1 VSGLWVMTAGRVP
14 PNAAEL
20 LGSQRFKELLA
31 SIRNQFDWV
40 IIDSP
45 PVMAVTDPNILASL
59 ADGVVF
65 VVGAEMTSYRI
76 ARRAVEQL
84 RRGRV
89 VLAGGVLNRVQI
101 ERHGYYYSQYYR
113 REYTEYYVAAERT

>member
-1 VSGLWVMTAGRVP
+1 
-14 PNAAEL
+14 
-20 LGSQRFKELLA
+20 
-31 SIRNQFDWV
+31 
-40 IIDSP
+40 
-45 PVMAVTDPNILASL
+45 
-59 ADGVVF
+59 VF

>member
-1 VSGLWVMTAGRVP
+1 MRPTEVSGSLGPDGWPRT

-20 LGSQRFKELLA
+20 LGSRRFKDLLA

-65 VVGAEMTSYRI
+65 VIGAEMTSYRI
-76 ARRAVEQL
+76 ARRAVETAQT
-84 RRGRV
+84 RPGRVGRGRV
-89 VLAGGVLNRVQI
+89 
-101 ERHGYYYSQYYR
+101 EPSPD
-113 REYTEYYVAAERT
+113 